1 MNLKRGNKGFTLIE
15 ILIVVAIIG
24 ILVAIATPLLLEA
37 LQRAKQKRT
46 MEDMRNISVGLE
58 CYMVD
63 YTKYPLQYIYI
74 QPYYL
79 GLVPTQDGWG
89 RPWIYD
95 VFSDNNAYSLSSGG
109 KDGGGHAT
117 SSGFTHDFDD
127 SITIVNGQF
136 IAYPE
141 GLQTK

>member
-1 MNLKRGNKGFTLIE
+1 MSFRKRNKGFTLIE

-63 YTKYPLQYIYI
+63 YTKYP
-74 QPYYL
+74 
-79 GLVPTQDGWG
+79 V
-89 RPWIYD
+89 
-95 VFSDNNAYSLSSGG
+95 
-109 KDGGGHAT
+109 
-117 SSGFTHDFDD
+117 
-127 SITIVNGQF
+127 
-136 IAYPE
+136 
-141 GLQTK
+141 